1 MQVFCANCQLSF
13 EAPEGASGLQCP
25 ICRSPLTAAGTDTA
39 DAKDTGRHG
48 LSAPQDWSGGTLDE
62 LVAALSAPALS
73 ARVEVL
79 GADGTVA
86 GEVYVIAG
94 GVSDALIKGQS
105 LHDALDKLRAVK
117 ASKFRVEQRLP
128 NPADGDLAS
137 PGPAS
142 GKLEER
148 SLPILMRYCED
159 FVLTASIE
167 VWRGSENAKVE
178 YRRGEIVG
186 VTVGGIDAP
195 ERLAEV
201 MQWAQGQYR
210 LSMPPLSLPAPQPK
224 QVEAPV
230 PQAQVT
236 GRPASAGKTIFGM
249 PALDIAAMA
258 AAAQKQV
265 EQARARVS
273 ADSAA
278 VPAAAAAPAAAPAAT
293 SAPAATPAAAAP
305 ARKGAAAAKTIV
317 GVAVPQPVPEA
328 PAATKPAD
336 TAKPAATAKAAETVK
351 PAEAAAKTATDAK
364 AESKREKTSFAE
376 KKAAKRE
383 AERNDVARKMTAEAE
398 KPAPGARATSRSEP
412 AATTAL
418 ATTRDEKK
426 QPARTRTTEVTTKE
440 TSVWT
445 YVGVGFIF
453 GLALLGVYR
462 VVLSLL
468 H

>member
-13 EAPEGASGLQCP
+13 EAPEGATGLQCP
-25 ICRSPLTAAGTDTA
+25 ICRNTLKPADGGGGGDKGRDTA
-39 DAKDTGRHG
+39 SVA
-48 LSAPQDWSGGTLDE
+48 QDWSGGSLDE
-62 LVAALSAPALS
+62 LVATLSAPSLS
-73 ARVEVL
+73 ARVEVI
-79 GADGTVA
+79 APDGTPA
-86 GEVYVIAG
+86 GEVYVLAG
-94 GVSDALIKGQS
+94 GVSDALIKGHS
-105 LHDALDKLRAVK
+105 EHDALDKLRLVK
-117 ASKFRVEQRLP
+117 NAKFRVEQRFP
-128 NPADGDLAS
+128 NPADGDLAT
-137 PGPAS
+137 PGPES

-167 VWRGSENAKVE
+167 VWRGSENAKVD

-201 MQWAQGQYR
+201 MQWHHGQYR
-210 LSMPPLSLPAPQPK
+210 VTMPPLVLPTAQPK

-265 EQARARVS
+265 EQARAR
-273 ADSAA
+273 AA
-278 VPAAAAAPAAAPAAT
+278 ETGVA
-293 SAPAATPAAAAP
+293 SAPAPAPRPVAEKAP
-305 ARKGAAAAKTIV
+305 ATAAKTMV
-317 GVAVPQPVPEA
+317 GVAAIP
-328 PAATKPAD
+328 PAAEKPAKAP
-336 TAKPAATAKAAETVK
+336 TGAEAKAAEAK
-351 PAEAAAKTATDAK
+351 AKTT
-364 AESKREKTSFAE
+364 FAD

-383 AERNDVARKMTAEAE
+383 AERNEMARKLSAEMPVASDRPAE
-398 KPAPGARATSRSEP
+398 K
-412 AATTAL
+412 TTAIGRPSASKEPVKESKEDRAL
-418 ATTRDEKK
+418 STRPKPSES
-426 QPARTRTTEVTTKE
+426 AGKE

-445 YVGVGFIF
+445 YMGVGFIF

-462 VVLSLL
+462 VVLSIL

>member
-1 MQVFCANCQLSF
+1 VA
-13 EAPEGASGLQCP
+13 
-25 ICRSPLTAAGTDTA
+25 T
-39 DAKDTGRHG
+39 
-48 LSAPQDWSGGTLDE
+48 LSAPS
-62 LVAALSAPALS
+62 LS
-73 ARVEVL
+73 ARVEVISP
-79 GADGTVA
+79 DGTPA
-86 GEVYVIAG
+86 GEVYVLAG
-94 GVSDALIKGQS
+94 GVSDALIKGHS
-105 LHDALDKLRAVK
+105 EHDALDKLRLVK
-117 ASKFRVEQRLP
+117 NAKFRVEQRFP
-128 NPADGDLAS
+128 NPADGDLAT
-137 PGPAS
+137 PGPES

-159 FVLTASIE
+159 FVLTAGIE

-201 MQWAQGQYR
+201 MQWQHGQYR
-210 LSMPPLSLPAPQPK
+210 VTMPPLVLPTAQPK

-273 ADSAA
+273 AETG
-278 VPAAAAAPAAAPAAT
+278 AAPAPAPAPRPAVAEK
-293 SAPAATPAAAAP
+293 APAT
-305 ARKGAAAAKTIV
+305 AAKTIV
-317 GVAVPQPVPEA
+317 GVAA
-328 PAATKPAD
+328 IPAAAEKAGKAQTGAE
-336 TAKPAATAKAAETVK
+336 AKAAEAK
-351 PAEAAAKTATDAK
+351 AKTT
-364 AESKREKTSFAE
+364 FAD

-383 AERNDVARKMTAEAE
+383 AERNELARKLSAEMPVTSDRPAE
-398 KPAPGARATSRSEP
+398 KATAIGRPSASKEP
-412 AATTAL
+412 AKEATKEDRAL
-418 ATTRDEKK
+418 ATRSKPSDS
-426 QPARTRTTEVTTKE
+426 PSKE

-445 YVGVGFIF
+445 YMGVGFIF

-462 VVLSLL
+462 VVLSIL